1 MESILYHHEYY
12 DGSGYP
18 RNLVATDIPS
28 GARVLRIVNM
38 FVALVSDRPYRK
50 AFDKETAIELM
61 IDEVKN
67 FDMRYFLAFIKMI
80 HEIDIDKVIDFPKL
94 EVDLWDKSD
103 NLL

>member
-1 MESILYHHEYY
+1 
-12 DGSGYP
+12 
-18 RNLVATDIPS
+18 
-28 GARVLRIVNM
+28 
-38 FVALVSDRPYRK
+38 
-50 AFDKETAIELM
+50 M